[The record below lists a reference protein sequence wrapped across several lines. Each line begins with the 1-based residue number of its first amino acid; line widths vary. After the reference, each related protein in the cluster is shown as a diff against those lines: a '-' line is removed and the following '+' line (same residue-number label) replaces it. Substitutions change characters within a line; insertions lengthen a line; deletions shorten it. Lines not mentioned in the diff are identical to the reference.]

1 MMIVASILE
10 MLNIGLIFPLA
21 KVLVTPDD
29 QPARFSLGFF
39 EPITLLEGIKHPVL
53 ILVVILVG
61 VILVKNAVV
70 GYIVIKQSYFIAGV
84 RAQFTAKMLEAQ
96 TLRSY
101 EDHMQSNSSGIVYNL
116 LFSAPSAVTGILQPT
131 LSTITEVFLS
141 MGVISALILVAPKE
155 TITVGVFVTIALSL
169 YYYTVRS
176 RLLYLGSRHIY
187 LNKQVSKWA
196 HFCLGS
202 MKESIVS
209 GNFDYFVEK
218 VKALA
223 REQTRVNATIQI
235 LNQIPRIVGEIIAVF
250 ALAGAAMFALS
261 GDRTNQDVLA
271 LLALFAAA
279 TFKTLP
285 SAYRIIHD
293 ISTLRRT
300 TPVLNEIYEDIK
312 RLVNVRRD
320 NPHGSVGR
328 QHLSVEFDK
337 CIQLENVSYAYREAE
352 SNAITDVSLTINKG
366 EVVAVVGSTGAG
378 KSTLIDII
386 LNLLPVS
393 SGRILVD
400 GKELSNDQ
408 YCKVGYV
415 PQEIYLL
422 DDTLRRNIA
431 FGQLDTEIDDPRID
445 AILKM
450 VKLDSMVSSLPGALD
465 SNVGENGVR
474 LSGGQR
480 QRIGIARALYEKPD
494 ILVMDEATSALDPAT
509 ERMINESL
517 GELGNEVTVI
527 IIAHRVSTVVACDR
541 LFFIADGKLNDQ
553 GTYDE
558 LVERNPDYRNLT
570 GFSQQ

>member
-1 MMIVASILE
+1 MMIVASFLE

-21 KVLVTPDD
+21 KVLMTPDD
-29 QPARFSLGFF
+29 QPARFSIGFF
-39 EPITLLEGIKHPVL
+39 EPITLLEGFKHPVL
-53 ILVVILVG
+53 FLVIMLVG
-61 VILVKNAVV
+61 VIIIKNVVV
-70 GYIVIKQSYFIAGV
+70 GFIVIKQSYFIANV
-84 RAQFTAKMLEAQ
+84 RAQFTAKLLEAQ

-101 EDHMQSNSSGIVYNL
+101 EDHMQTNSSGVVYNL
-116 LFSAPSAVTGILQPT
+116 LFSAPAAVTGILQPT
-131 LSTITEVFLS
+131 LSTITEFFLS
-141 MGVISALILVAPKE
+141 LGVMAALILVAPKE
-155 TITVGVFVTIALSL
+155 TITVAIFVTVALSL

-209 GNFDYFVEK
+209 GKFTYFVDK
-218 VKALA
+218 VKELA

-250 ALAGAAMFALS
+250 ALAGSAMFALS
-261 GDRTNQDVLA
+261 GDRTTQEVLA
-271 LLALFAAA
+271 LLAVFAAA

-300 TPVLNEIYEDIK
+300 TPVLNEIYEDIM
-312 RLVNVRRD
+312 RLVHVRRD
-320 NPHGSVGR
+320 CPEDSIGR
-328 QHLSVEFDK
+328 SNLPLALENS
-337 CIQLENVSYAYREAE
+337 IQLENVTYAYRESE
-352 SNAITDVSLTINKG
+352 CNAVTDVSLTINKG

-386 LNLLPVS
+386 LNLLPIS

-400 GKELSNDQ
+400 GQELSGDQ
-408 YCKVGYV
+408 FCKVGYV

-431 FGQLDTEIDDPRID
+431 FGQLDTEIDDSRIHG
-445 AILKM
+445 ILEM
-450 VKLDSMVSSLPGALD
+450 VKLDSMVSSLPGGLD
-465 SNVGENGVR
+465 SDIGENGVR

-480 QRIGIARALYEKPD
+480 QRIGIARALYEKPE

-517 GELGNEVTVI
+517 VDLGNEITVI
-527 IIAHRVSTVVACDR
+527 IIAHRVSTVIGCDR
-541 LFFIADGKLNDQ
+541 LYFIEDGKLNDQ
-553 GTYDE
+553 GTYAE
-558 LVERNPDYRNLT
+558 LVERNSDYRDLT
-570 GFSQQ
+570 GHT